1 MLISDIPVGGP
12 ISIEISIDNASYEM
26 PSSVVASKHGY
37 ILIAPFTS
45 KGTVID
51 FSSYK
56 DILFNLYTIDPAT
69 QNRVVWKNINIE
81 TISYKSS
88 DFASAYYKISTNVFA
103 SIASECD
110 RRFNQRILT
119 EASGHVSSDTR
130 EDDIPVTLIDVCD
143 KGLSFAVS
151 NELPYDYSNI
161 YITFSDIA
169 NGKQFNF
176 HFKCVIIRSQL
187 SGERCIYGC
196 IIPAPSREYL
206 TYVFLKKIEY
216 RINASKEQ
224 EQQNALKDAADVASQ
239 SIESQSTSSGFH
251 SHISSRNK

>member
-1 MLISDIPVGGP
+1 M
-12 ISIEISIDNASYEM
+12 
-26 PSSVVASKHGY
+26 
-37 ILIAPFTS
+37 
-45 KGTVID
+45 
-51 FSSYK
+51 
-56 DILFNLYTIDPAT
+56 
-69 QNRVVWKNINIE
+69 VWKNVNIE
-81 TISYKSS
+81 TIGYKSS

-110 RRFNQRILT
+110 RRFNQRIST

-130 EDDIPVTLIDVCD
+130 QDEIPVTLIDVCN
-143 KGLSFAVS
+143 KGLSFTVR
-151 NELPYDYSNI
+151 NELPYDYNNI
-161 YITFSDIA
+161 YITFSDVA
-169 NGKQFNF
+169 NGRQFDF
-176 HFKCVIIRSQL
+176 HFKCVIIRSQM
-187 SGERCIYGC
+187 SGERYIYGC

-206 TYVFLKKIEY
+206 TYVFLRKIEC